1 MDSKLKIRFYRIVFA
16 TFLLIICLFLKLP
29 EPYAFLIYLLPYLI
43 VGYDVLY
50 KAIKHLFTG
59 QLFDENF
66 LMSLAT
72 IGALFLGDYLES
84 VMVMLL
90 YQVGELFQSYAIGKS
105 RSSITELMDN
115 PPEPVDRP
123 KELHEA
129 MIFDN

>member
-1 MDSKLKIRFYRIVFA
+1 M
-16 TFLLIICLFLKLP
+16 
-29 EPYAFLIYLLPYLI
+29 I

-72 IGALFLGDYLES
+72 IGALFLGEYLES

-105 RSSITELMDN
+105 RSSITELMDI
-115 PPEPVDRP
+115 RP
-123 KELHEA
+123 DYSNMERDGKLEK
-129 MIFDN
+129 